1 MPEDDPTP
9 DHEATPGADSPGR
22 TGTASD
28 DAPEPPPPPAPSPPG
43 AAAPPYPAWILPAA
57 AYAGPRLELASIIGR
72 TFDTFGREW
81 SLFLVLAAPAALAS
95 LLQLLTTPT
104 FEAQRQAQS
113 SAAGVAPTDPWALF
127 VVSVIVATGVGISA
141 LASVVAADR
150 LWRGEPAGIRDA
162 FGGVVRSI
170 PRAIPIWLLVV
181 LVEVGAVVL
190 TTQLTSI
197 APTGRPTAAAARELT
212 LIVAVGLPLVLV
224 AVVIGVFVQVRL
236 SLALPVIALEE
247 GTPGSVI
254 PRTWR
259 LTRHHA
265 IALFMCSFVIG
276 ICVSLTAWGST
287 LFLLFGD
294 NRLIA
299 AIALALAELVTAP
312 LTGIWVLVAWGD
324 LMAGGRHHDS
334 ELMARGRGRWTT
346 VAMVFGLG
354 TVLLVAGFGVTGA
367 AVSRFGPAT

>member
-9 DHEATPGADSPGR
+9 DDQATPGADSPR
-22 TGTASD
+22 
-28 DAPEPPPPPAPSPPG
+28 PPPPPEPVPLSPP
-43 AAAPPYPAWILPAA
+43 AAPAPPYTGWNVPAA
-57 AYAGPRLELASIIGR
+57 YTGPHLQLGSIVGR

-81 SLFLVLAAPAALAS
+81 SLFLVLAVPAAVVS
-95 LLQLLTTPT
+95 LLQLLITPT
-104 FEAQRQAQS
+104 YEAQVQAQT
-113 SAAGVAPTDPWALF
+113 SAAGPAPTDPWALF

-181 LVEVGAVVL
+181 LVQVAVVMF

-197 APTGRPTAAAARELT
+197 APTGRPTAAVARELT
-212 LIVAVGLPLVLV
+212 LIAVVGLPLVLV
-224 AVVIGVFVQVRL
+224 AVAVGVVVQVRL

-259 LTRHHA
+259 MTRGHA
-265 IALFMCSFVIG
+265 ITLFLCSFVIG
-276 ICVSLTAWGST
+276 ICVSLTSSGST
-287 LFLLFGD
+287 LFLVFGD
-294 NRLIA
+294 NRVIA
-299 AIALALAELVTAP
+299 AIAVALAVLVTAP

-324 LMAGGRHHDS
+324 LVAGGRHHDS
-334 ELMARGRGRWTT
+334 ELMARGRGRWATAT
-346 VAMVFGLG
+346 IVFGLG
-354 TVLLVAGFGVTGA
+354 MVLLVAGFGVTGA
-367 AVSRFGPAT
+367 AISRFGPAT